1 MIGLDLFSGIGGISY
16 ALRGYVRPCAY
27 CEIDPYCAAVL
38 ASRMYSGELSTAPI
52 FPDVTRL
59 RAEILPR
66 GIEIIYGG
74 FPCQD
79 LSLAGRRAGLQ
90 GKRSGLFFE
99 VVRLAAELKP
109 QFVFL
114 ENVLGVRKHVPAIR
128 AEFEALGYSCRDGFL
143 SAGECGA
150 PHQRMRWF
158 FLAYLDGDTLRQQPI
173 KEQKREGQAKPTNAN
188 SDGLESHDAISGT
201 RQGTVATNRSIEGP
215 RKQTSNANGITE
227 KRATEPR
234 EKLHSWESE
243 PAVVRLVHGVPHRV
257 DAIRA
262 LGNSV
267 VPQCA
272 RKAFEILMGLA

>member
-16 ALRGYVRPCAY
+16 ALRDYVRPCAY
-27 CEIDPYCAAVL
+27 CEIDPYCSAVL
-38 ASRMYSGELSTAPI
+38 ASRMHTGELSTAPI
-52 FPDVTRL
+52 FPDITRL

-66 GIEIIYGG
+66 GIDIIYGG

-79 LSLAGRRAGLQ
+79 LSLAGRRAGLA

-99 VVRLAAELKP
+99 VVRLATELKP
-109 QFVFL
+109 RFVFL
-114 ENVLGVRKHVPAIR
+114 ENVPGIKKFVPAVR

-158 FLAYLDGDTLRQQPI
+158 FLAYLDGNAIRQKQI
-173 KEQKREGQAKPTNAN
+173 KKQECQGEAKPVCDNE
-188 SDGLESHDAISGT
+188 GERCKGEKRSGMDCQRRSGRT
-201 RQGTVATNRSIEGP
+201 MRSIGDARQWEV
-215 RKQTSNANGITE
+215 
-227 KRATEPR
+227 EP
-234 EKLHSWESE
+234 S
-243 PAVVRLVHGVPHRV
+243 VVRLVHGVPHRV
-257 DAIRA
+257 DAIRG

-272 RKAFEILMGLA
+272 KKAFEILMGLQ

>member
-16 ALRGYVRPCAY
+16 ALKNYVTPCAY

-38 ASRMYSGELSTAPI
+38 ASRMHTGELSTAPI

-79 LSLAGRRAGLQ
+79 LSLAGRRAGLE

-99 VVRLAAELKP
+99 VVRLAAELSP
-109 QFVFL
+109 RFVFL
-114 ENVLGVRKHVPAIR
+114 ENVLGIRKHVPAIR
-128 AEFEALGYSCRDGFL
+128 AEFEKLGFSCRDGFL
-143 SAGECGA
+143 SAKDVGA
-150 PHQRMRWF
+150 AHLRERWF
-158 FLAYLDGDTLRQQPI
+158 FLAYAMRLGLSRSVSIPSSQQ
-173 KEQKREGQAKPTNAN
+173 KMG
-188 SDGLESHDAISGT
+188 GT
-201 RQGTVATNRSIEGP
+201 TTKCSEWVA
-215 RKQTSNANGITE
+215 
-227 KRATEPR
+227 EPN
-234 EKLHSWESE
+234 
-243 PAVVRLVHGVPHRV
+243 VVRVVHGVPHRV
-257 DAIRA
+257 DAIRG

-272 RKAFEILMGLA
+272 KKAFEILMGLYDS